1 MPDMQAVQFQVLDM
15 FFFAIVYDLHKLF
28 FKSNSVCEEF
38 ILSICYCE
46 QLEWLMLRCYCCLSN
61 EICGYELALNLQDSD
76 SAEVQVKKRERSV
89 KGGKWDTFILF
100 LWMLV
105 QALECMF

>member
-38 ILSICYCE
+38 ILSIYYCE
-46 QLEWLMLRCYCCLSN
+46 QLE
-61 EICGYELALNLQDSD
+61 
-76 SAEVQVKKRERSV
+76 
-89 KGGKWDTFILF
+89 
-100 LWMLV
+100 
-105 QALECMF
+105 